1 LFVPDWVFIPSG
13 LVLAAFRKT
22 TGFTEMKP
30 DSVTKNTA
38 MLEPCLVVEDD
49 SIILLDLEHTLRQFG
64 FIDLRTATTLSKA
77 QMLAADPGIRFA
89 ILDYALGKSNSLDI
103 AEKLTARCTPVVF
116 LTAYGEDV
124 ELPPVLSNVPVLS
137 KPFTTAQLAK
147 VLNVAISAATQMVR
161 NHSDSDCDCC
171 HTD

>member
-1 LFVPDWVFIPSG
+1 
-13 LVLAAFRKT
+13 
-22 TGFTEMKP
+22 MKP
-30 DSVTKNTA
+30 DSITKDTT

-49 SIILLDLEHTLRQFG
+49 SIILLDLENTLRQFG
-64 FIDLRTATTLSKA
+64 FNDLRTATTLSKA
-77 QMLAADPGIRFA
+77 QILAADPGIRFA

-103 AEKLTARCTPVVF
+103 AETLTARCTPVIF

-147 VLNVAISAATQMVR
+147 VLKSAISAATQMVR
-161 NHSDSDCDCC
+161 THNDSACDCS
-171 HTD
+171 HAD